1 MGLCYNNLYLIE
13 TRETKM
19 TKTEKREQLLNDT
32 LAFVLAGGEIT
43 SVKPKK
49 ITIKTPCRGK
59 TANSFITGGSCP
71 TSKISSLYHSTF

>member
-1 MGLCYNNLYLIE
+1 
-13 TRETKM
+13 M
-19 TKTEKREQLLNDT
+19 TKSERREQLLNDT

-43 SVKPKK
+43 SVKSKK
-49 ITIKTPCRGK
+49 INIKTPCRGK